1 MTSANMGERT
11 KKRLVVKVGTNTL
24 TGGEDRL
31 ARPAMLDVV
40 RQIARLAAD
49 GHQVAL
55 VSSGAIVA
63 GRQALAVAR
72 NGRDIPF
79 KQVLAAVGQTKL
91 MQMWDELFSAEN
103 LIVAQ
108 TLLTRADL
116 ADRQGYLNARN
127 TLLALLERHVV
138 PIINENDVVATE
150 EIKIGDNDNLSALV
164 ANLIDADLL
173 ILLTDQEGLYT
184 ADPRRHATATLIR
197 EVPAITDEII
207 ALAAGAGTS
216 RGTGGMAT
224 KLQAARLAT
233 ESGVTVLVAGG
244 TTDNV
249 LVRSV
254 TGEAIGTRFPSNRT
268 RMESRKRWI
277 LAGLAGKAA
286 AHIDAGAATALGRGR
301 SLLPAGVVRVK
312 GPFDRGDSVNIV
324 GPEGKVIGCG
334 VANYGAA
341 DLERIKGCRSAEIP
355 AILGYNF
362 GDEVI
367 HRNNVVM
374 L

>member
-1 MTSANMGERT
+1 MGERT

-31 ARPAMLDVV
+31 ARPAMANVV
-40 RQIARLAAD
+40 RQIARLVRD

-63 GRQALAVAR
+63 GRQTLEVTR

-91 MQMWDELFSAEN
+91 MQMWDELFSRED

-116 ADRQGYLNARN
+116 ADRQGYLNSRN
-127 TLLALLERHVV
+127 TLLALLERGVV
-138 PIINENDVVATE
+138 PIVNENDVVATE

-173 ILLTDQEGLYT
+173 VLLTDQAGLYT
-184 ADPRRHATATLIR
+184 ADPRRHAAATLIE
-197 EVPAITDEII
+197 EVPII
-207 ALAAGAGTS
+207 SEEVMALAAGAGTA

-233 ESGVTVLVAGG
+233 ESGISVLVAGG
-244 TTDNV
+244 TAENV
-249 LVRSV
+249 LVKAV
-254 TGEAIGTRFPSNRT
+254 TGEAVGTRFPSSRT

-277 LAGLAGKAA
+277 LAGLAGKSAA
-286 AHIDAGAATALGRGR
+286 YIDAGAVAALGRGR
-301 SLLPAGVVRVK
+301 SLLPAGIVTVK

-324 GPEGKVIGCG
+324 NPEGKSIGCG
-334 VANYGAA
+334 VANYSAA
-341 DLERIKGCRSAEIP
+341 DLERIKGCRSTQITQ
-355 AILGYNF
+355 ILGYNF